1 MSSATTAE
9 TSAGETQMPIRAT
22 YKLHGLPELDKALV
36 KLSNQD
42 IEKALTTGFRRTSK
56 SIPGFMARGAAKFY
70 TAKQRQMKD
79 AIQSPIVRPTNAGAE
94 IQVRSSAAPFS
105 GRLFSPLHGVRW
117 VDKKN
122 ASIKVFKGGKRTP
135 RNRGFRNPAFAKGGP
150 FVRTSDQRLP
160 ISKMTG
166 PSFHHLF
173 IGGKHAAPILEF
185 VDDKASEKLHK
196 AVVDS
201 LRAKSRGFLT

>member
-1 MSSATTAE
+1 
-9 TSAGETQMPIRAT
+9 MPINVQ

-70 TAKQRQMKD
+70 TAKQRKLKD
-79 AIQSPIVRPTNAGAE
+79 QINSPRVTPTNTGAE
-94 IQVRSSAAPFS
+94 IKIKSESQPLS
-105 GRLFSPLHGVRW
+105 GRLFSPLHGVKGR
-117 VDKKN
+117 DKKN
-122 ASIKVFKGGKRTP
+122 ASIKVFKGGARIP
-135 RNRGFRNPAFAKGGP
+135 RNRGFRNPEFAGGGP
-150 FVRTSDQRLP
+150 FVRSATKRMRTKP
-160 ISKMTG
+160 KMAINKMEG

-173 IGGKHAAPILEF
+173 VGGRFAAPILDF
-185 VDDKASEKLHK
+185 VEEKASDKLHK

-201 LRAKSRGFLT
+201 LRAKSRGFLK